1 MWCPVKPDNINRSG
15 PEYRF
20 LSPLSK
26 ERRPPMKKRRLT
38 GLLCAFALLCVLAL
52 PALGSSGGTT
62 VYLLAANDKFCD
74 LPGDV
79 RPVAVDGTVYI
90 PYSIFDKDITGVD
103 LGVYYGIDQAGD
115 TILNL
120 YSLNGML
127 TFSLKMGICKDNQ
140 DNTMDF
146 WALTRSGIPYV
157 PAAAVCRFFGLNYS
171 FLPTSDR
178 GTLIRISNANAS
190 LSDSLFLTSASNGMS
205 IRYNNILQGLAPLAT
220 PTPAPVPTPTAT
232 PAPEGSKGNIRVYLA
247 VDASTAQ
254 EDLTALFPSGV
265 RGLFLFT
272 PDSLA
277 RQSALVRQVVARGHS
292 VGLIVSGSLA
302 EAQAQLEEGNRLLS
316 HIARIK
322 TRIVSAPA
330 ALTAGLTAGGWS
342 CWQAN
347 TTGSTAT
354 ALLSGLEAKRSVGR
368 LTLPANASIVS
379 RVISQVRSDGYTLR
393 QPLETEL

>member
-1 MWCPVKPDNINRSG
+1 MGVVVSGKAGQYKSFRPGIPLFVPSLQRKEVPHEKAPPYRPALCFCP
-15 PEYRF
+15 
-20 LSPLSK
+20 
-26 ERRPPMKKRRLT
+26 
-38 GLLCAFALLCVLAL
+38 ALRAAL
-52 PALGSSGGTT
+52 PALGSSGSAT
-62 VYLLAANDKFCD
+62 VYLLAATDKFCD

-254 EDLTALFPSGV
+254 EDLTALFPSGT

-277 RQSALVRQVVARGHS
+277 GQSALVRQVVARGHS

-342 CWQAN
+342 CWQAAVPAASWRRSCPARGCRS
-347 TTGSTAT
+347 GSPPPAPK
-354 ALLSGLEAKRSVGR
+354 AGWSSKRMPPPG
-368 LTLPANASIVS
+368 
-379 RVISQVRSDGYTLR
+379 
-393 QPLETEL
+393 

>member
-1 MWCPVKPDNINRSG
+1 M
-15 PEYRF
+15 
-20 LSPLSK
+20 
-26 ERRPPMKKRRLT
+26 
-38 GLLCAFALLCVLAL
+38 
-52 PALGSSGGTT
+52 
-62 VYLLAANDKFCD
+62 
-74 LPGDV
+74 
-79 RPVAVDGTVYI
+79 
-90 PYSIFDKDITGVD
+90 
-103 LGVYYGIDQAGD
+103 
-115 TILNL
+115 
-120 YSLNGML
+120 
-127 TFSLKMGICKDNQ
+127 
-140 DNTMDF
+140 
-146 WALTRSGIPYV
+146 
-157 PAAAVCRFFGLNYS
+157 NYS

-232 PAPEGSKGNIRVYLA
+232 PPPEGSKGNIRVYLA

-272 PDSLA
+272 PNSLA

-347 TTGSTAT
+347 TTGSTAA

>member
-1 MWCPVKPDNINRSG
+1 
-15 PEYRF
+15 
-20 LSPLSK
+20 
-26 ERRPPMKKRRLT
+26 
-38 GLLCAFALLCVLAL
+38 
-52 PALGSSGGTT
+52 
-62 VYLLAANDKFCD
+62 
-74 LPGDV
+74 
-79 RPVAVDGTVYI
+79 
-90 PYSIFDKDITGVD
+90 
-103 LGVYYGIDQAGD
+103 
-115 TILNL
+115 
-120 YSLNGML
+120 
-127 TFSLKMGICKDNQ
+127 
-140 DNTMDF
+140 MDF

-254 EDLTALFPSGV
+254 EDLTALFPSGT

-277 RQSALVRQVVARGHS
+277 RQSVLVRQVVARGHS

-316 HIARIK
+316 HIA
-322 TRIVSAPA
+322 
-330 ALTAGLTAGGWS
+330 LTAGLTAGGWS

-347 TTGSTAT
+347 TTGNTAA